1 MSEEKK
7 EAPEA
12 PAKGGKK
19 KLIVIVAAALLVL
32 GGGGG
37 AAWYFMKPKPDA
49 AEHADAAHAKDK
61 KARVFVNLDPFTV
74 NLADEGGD
82 RFAQISVVL
91 EVGDAKVNEQVSA
104 HMPAVRNAILLL
116 ISSKESRE
124 LLTVPGK
131 EQLSHEIASTAA
143 RQLGWEGDDESEAPK
158 KVPVS
163 TKASDDKHADGEKAG
178 KAAEPED
185 AEKPAKKKPKKAKK
199 SEPNPIEAV
208 HFAQFIVQ

>member
-1 MSEEKK
+1 M
-7 EAPEA
+7 
-12 PAKGGKK
+12 
-19 KLIVIVAAALLVL
+19 
-32 GGGGG
+32 
-37 AAWYFMKPKPDA
+37 
-49 AEHADAAHAKDK
+49 
-61 KARVFVNLDPFTV
+61 

-131 EQLSHEIASTAA
+131 EQLAHEIASTAA
-143 RQLGWEGDDESEAPK
+143 RQLGWEGDDEAEAPK

-163 TKASDDKHADGEKAG
+163 AKAAEDEHADGEKADKAE

-185 AEKPAKKKPKKAKK
+185 AEKATKKKPKKAKK
-199 SEPNPIEAV
+199 SEPNPVEAV

>member
-7 EAPEA
+7 EAPPA
-12 PAKGGKK
+12 PPKSGKK
-19 KLIVIVAAALLVL
+19 KLIVIGAAATLLL

-37 AAWYFMKPKPDA
+37 AAWYFLKPKPDA

-74 NLADEGGD
+74 NLADDGGE

-91 EVGDAKVNEQVSA
+91 EVGDAKINEQVSA
-104 HMPAVRNAILLL
+104 HMPAVRNAVLLL

-131 EQLSHEIASTAA
+131 EQLAHEIASTAA
-143 RQLGWEGDDESEAPK
+143 RQLGWEGDDAADAPK
-158 KVPVS
+158 KIPAS
-163 TKASDDKHADGEKAG
+163 AKAADDKHGDGEKA
-178 KAAEPED
+178 AQADD
-185 AEKPAKKKPKKAKK
+185 AEKPAKPKPKKAKK

>member
-131 EQLSHEIASTAA
+131 EQLAHEIASTAA
-143 RQLGWEGDDESEAPK
+143 RQLGWEGDDEAEAPK

-163 TKASDDKHADGEKAG
+163 AKAAEDKHADGEKAD
-178 KAAEPED
+178 KASEPEV
-185 AEKPAKKKPKKAKK
+185 AEKPAKKKPKKAKN
-199 SEPNPIEAV
+199 SDPNPIEAV